1 MYKIERTDYG
11 FKIMISG
18 KIDDDEIKEWI
29 LDSKKLLIDAP
40 KEFSVFVDLRNLEP
54 LLLST
59 QEYIQEGQLL
69 YKNRGSVRSVIVLDN
84 IITKLQFQK
93 IAKKTG
99 IYQWE
104 RYLSSSDLL
113 NPEEVGLNWIKHGI
127 DPDK

>member
-1 MYKIERTDYG
+1 MHKIEQKEYGYKITLG
-11 FKIMISG
+11 G
-18 KIDDDEIKEWI
+18 KIDDEEIKEWI
-29 LDSKKLLIDAP
+29 EASKIALIDAP
-40 KEFSVFVDLRNLEP
+40 NAFGVLVDLQHLEP

-69 YKNRGSVRSVIVLDN
+69 FKKKGFVRSVVILDN
-84 IITKLQFQK
+84 LITKMQFQK

-104 RYLSSSDLL
+104 RYLSSSDL
-113 NPEEVGLNWIKHGI
+113 NAEQAGIDWIKHGI